1 MPSLRNKEERGDPN
15 KDVKSLPE
23 TSSFLEKIFKNDY
36 KESLSFLSYTNTIIK
51 DLLTL
56 NDKTPKTF
64 S

>member
-1 MPSLRNKEERGDPN
+1 MDVKFLIGAPSFSRKILRNN
-15 KDVKSLPE
+15 
-23 TSSFLEKIFKNDY
+23 Y
-36 KESLSFLSYTNTIIK
+36 KETLSFPSYTNTIIK

>member
-1 MPSLRNKEERGDPN
+1 MRKGEAPN
-15 KDVKSLPE
+15 KDVK
-23 TSSFLEKIFKNDY
+23 FLIGAPLFLKKIFKIDY
-36 KESLSFLSYTNTIIK
+36 KETLSFPLYTNTIIK

>member
-1 MPSLRNKEERGDPN
+1 MRKGEWPN
-15 KDVKSLPE
+15 KNVKFLLE
-23 TSSFLEKIFKNDY
+23 TSSFSQKILKNNY
-36 KESLSFLSYTNTIIK
+36 KETLSFPSYTNTIIK

>member
-1 MPSLRNKEERGDPN
+1 MRKEERPN
-15 KDVKSLPE
+15 KYVKFLLKA
-23 TSSFLEKIFKNDY
+23 TSFLEKIFKNDY
-36 KESLSFLSYTNTIIK
+36 KETLSFLSYTNTIIK

>member
-1 MPSLRNKEERGDPN
+1 M
-15 KDVKSLPE
+15 DVKFLIGAL
-23 TSSFLEKIFKNDY
+23 SFSRKILKNNY
-36 KESLSFLSYTNTIIK
+36 KETLSFPSYTNTIIK

>member
-1 MPSLRNKEERGDPN
+1 MRKGEWPD
-15 KDVKSLPE
+15 KDVKSLLG
-23 TSSFLEKIFKNDY
+23 TLLFFKNFYY
-36 KESLSFLSYTNTIIK
+36 KETLSFPSYTNTIIK

>member
-1 MPSLRNKEERGDPN
+1 MRKGEAPN
-15 KDVKSLPE
+15 KDVKFLIGAP
-23 TSSFLEKIFKNDY
+23 SFSRKILKNDY
-36 KESLSFLSYTNTIIK
+36 KETLSFPSYTNTIIK

>member
-1 MPSLRNKEERGDPN
+1 VTN
-15 KDVKSLPE
+15 KDVKTLLE
-23 TSSFLEKIFKNDY
+23 TSSFFEKIFKIDY
-36 KESLSFLSYTNTIIK
+36 KETLSFPSYTNTIIK

>member
-1 MPSLRNKEERGDPN
+1 MTN
-15 KDVKSLPE
+15 KDVKTLLE
-23 TSSFLEKIFKNDY
+23 TSLFLEKIFKNDY
-36 KESLSFLSYTNTIIK
+36 KETLSFRSYTNTIIK

>member
-1 MPSLRNKEERGDPN
+1 M
-15 KDVKSLPE
+15 VKYAL
-23 TSSFLEKIFKNDY
+23 KIFEKNLKNDY
-36 KESLSFLSYTNTIIK
+36 KETLSFPSYTNTIIK

>member
-1 MPSLRNKEERGDPN
+1 MRKGKAPN
-15 KDVKSLPE
+15 KDVKFLFGAP
-23 TSSFLEKIFKNDY
+23 SFSRKILKNNY
-36 KESLSFLSYTNTIIK
+36 KETLSFPSYTNTIIK

>member
-1 MPSLRNKEERGDPN
+1 MRTGEWPN
-15 KDVKSLPE
+15 KDVNSLLG
-23 TSSFLEKIFKNDY
+23 TSSFFEKNLKNDY
-36 KESLSFLSYTNTIIK
+36 KETLSFPSYTNTIIK

>member
-1 MPSLRNKEERGDPN
+1 MRKGEAPN
-15 KDVKSLPE
+15 KDVKFLLKA
-23 TSSFLEKIFKNDY
+23 SSFLKMFFKNNY
-36 KESLSFLSYTNTIIK
+36 KETLSFPSYTNTIIK

>member
-1 MPSLRNKEERGDPN
+1 MRKGEWPD
-15 KDVKSLPE
+15 KDVKSLLG
-23 TSSFLEKIFKNDY
+23 TLLFFKKIFKNFYY
-36 KESLSFLSYTNTIIK
+36 KETLSFPSYTNTIIK